1 MLGEE
6 LDIVAA
12 VVEGVADAIFEEVL
26 GEVHVLV
33 DIDEGYFGL
42 YHPELGQVAGGVGVF
57 GTECGAEG
65 VDGSEGC
72 GSELAFEL
80 SADGEGCGF
89 AEEVGGVVYFALLGE
104 RKAGEGKR
112 GDLEHGSGAFAV
124 AGGDE
129 GGVEVVESSLLEVA
143 VDGEGE
149 GGAHAEHGREGVGAW
164 AQVGY
169 LAEELEGV
177 SFFLEGIGVGVGG
190 AVDLERGGLDLD
202 RLSFALALDEDA
214 AYGGSGSGGEGL
226 ELLVGE
232 GVHVEHY
239 LDVAYG

>member
-1 MLGEE
+1 MFLNEEALVLALEVDAPVDGELEFVAGCLEDVDGFGVAQAHELLGEHRLEAGDE
-6 LDIVAA
+6 LFVVVLGEKLDVVAA

-65 VDGSEGC
+65 IDGSEGC

-104 RKAGEGKR
+104 GQLGEGKR

-129 GGVEVVESSLLEVA
+129 RGVEVVESALLEVA

-169 LAEELEGV
+169 LAEELE
-177 SFFLEGIGVGVGG
+177 
-190 AVDLERGGLDLD
+190 
-202 RLSFALALDEDA
+202 
-214 AYGGSGSGGEGL
+214 
-226 ELLVGE
+226 
-232 GVHVEHY
+232 
-239 LDVAYG
+239 